1 MEPRTRKTNC
11 NPLLMNFNEPCH
23 KENEEGEYNFYYDP
37 VHQIAYYMG
46 GGGSSSGSSRGG
58 RNTETKKGGR
68 WTHKKISPNYSQD
81 VEDDARYY
89 MDD

>member
-11 NPLLMNFNEPCH
+11 NPLLMNFNEPRH

-46 GGGSSSGSSRGG
+46 GGGSRGRG
-58 RNTETKKGGR
+58 TETKKGGKYT
-68 WTHKKISPNYSQD
+68 WEKAGD
-81 VEDDARYY
+81 VPSNDDDARYY